1 MPLDTDVS
9 MRAKSAQLG
18 LGLVGFFATLA
29 VLAQGCSTDSGNP
42 NGSAGAAGSGNSAA
56 GSGNPQ
62 PGGAGSGSGGS
73 GNPNP
78 AGGTN
83 NGQAGNSQPG
93 GGQVGAGGTNGAAGT
108 GSGTAGSAPAGPA
121 IGPAKFDAG
130 DLDAASDGGTITFA
144 NLGKVGFYPSR
155 RDPSSGMCEVYQNGT
170 CCMTKHQLADDKLT
184 PWNEELIVTLRGPIQ
199 LKQFVVYTSS
209 ADGNQWDVQSAWDS
223 QTPASAFGITFD
235 GNATKGVKFAG
246 TVGSECVADAM
257 TDKAFPCG
265 PNSVPYCPAGGGGP
279 KNYGWSGSKLFVMTA
294 RMPMMGGNKL
304 DAATACGTGTSNGWY
319 NAPWIGISLGELIR
333 EGKFGDCNCYGKT
346 PPEWYAGDGCGQI
359 NAFEVVNDNNAYQ
372 NFDVFSSNIFAYYGN
387 VGEGPCGKNCNL
399 TGVGPADLIDKATSK
414 PAAKGGVTT
423 FGGTAAHVA
432 FRRPT
437 EGYRYVLALFDVNTR
452 QMQLAIIH
460 PSKIPAAAAG
470 LLPTLPRSL
479 GRATIDS
486 LLGMR
491 LPG

>member
-1 MPLDTDVS
+1 
-9 MRAKSAQLG
+9 MRSRVARFMAGSFSAWLISI
-18 LGLVGFFATLA
+18 T
-29 VLAQGCSTDSGNP
+29 GCSTDEGAPGGGNT
-42 NGSAGAAGSGNSAA
+42 SGSGNAAA
-56 GSGNPQ
+56 GTATQ
-62 PGGAGSGSGGS
+62 
-73 GNPNP
+73 
-78 AGGTN
+78 AGGTQSA
-83 NGQAGNSQPG
+83 QAGTGTTPG
-93 GGQVGAGGTNGAAGT
+93 AGTSSSTAGTGQVGTGGTNGVAGGTST
-108 GSGTAGSAPAGPA
+108 GGSAPAGPA
-121 IGPAKFDAG
+121 IGPAQFGDG
-130 DLDAASDGGTITFA
+130 DLDAASDGGTITFQ

-155 RDPSSGMCEVYQNGT
+155 RDPSSGTCEVYSNGT

-199 LKQFVVYTSS
+199 IKQFVVYGTEDEQNWS
-209 ADGNQWDVQSAWDS
+209 VQSAWDS
-223 QTPASAFGITFD
+223 AKAAEAFGIAFD
-235 GNATKGVKFAG
+235 GNATKGAKFAG

-265 PNSVPYCPAGGGGP
+265 PNSVPYCPAEGGGP

-294 RMPMMGGNKL
+294 RMPMMGGAKL

-359 NAFEVVNDNNAYQ
+359 NAFEVVNDNNDYQ
-372 NFDVFSSNIFAYYGN
+372 NFDVFSSNIFSYAGN

-399 TGVGPADLIDKATSK
+399 SGVGPADLIDKSNSQPAT
-414 PAAKGGVTT
+414 KGGITT
-423 FGGTAAHVA
+423 QGGSAAHVA

-437 EGYRYVLALFDVNTR
+437 EGYRYILALFDVNTR

-460 PSKIPAAAAG
+460 PSKVPAAAAG

-491 LPG
+491 LPQ

>member
-1 MPLDTDVS
+1 
-9 MRAKSAQLG
+9 MRAKPCLWPV
-18 LGLVGFFATLA
+18 GLVAALSLYGL
-29 VLAQGCSTDSGNP
+29 GCSTDASGGGSPATAGNGAVNPASGN
-42 NGSAGAAGSGNSAA
+42 GAT
-56 GSGNPQ
+56 Q
-62 PGGAGSGSGGS
+62 PGGGNGAAQGGGGS
-73 GNPNP
+73 VQGGNTGNPT
-78 AGGTN
+78 A
-83 NGQAGNSQPG
+83 G
-93 GGQVGAGGTNGAAGT
+93 GGQVGVGGTTGA
-108 GSGTAGSAPAGPA
+108 AGSAPAGGS
-121 IGPAKFDAG
+121 GPAGPSVGAAQFGDG
-130 DLDAASDGGTITFA
+130 DLDAASDGGTLTFA
-144 NLGKVGFYPSR
+144 SLGKAGFYPSR
-155 RDPSSGMCEVYQNGT
+155 RDPASGMCDVYSNGA

-199 LKQFVVYTSS
+199 LKQFVVYT
-209 ADGNQWDVQSAWDS
+209 AGEDGQKWDVQSAWDS
-223 QTPASAFGITFD
+223 KDPATAFGISFD
-235 GNATKGVKFAG
+235 GNATKGAKFAG

-265 PNSVPYCPAGGGGP
+265 PNSVPYCPAGAGGP

-294 RMPMMGGNKL
+294 RMPMMGGAKL

-346 PPEWYAGDGCGQI
+346 PPEWFAGDGCGQI
-359 NAFEVVNDNNAYQ
+359 NAFEVVNDNNDYQ

-399 TGVGPADLIDKATSK
+399 SGVGPADLIDKATSK

-423 FGGTAAHVA
+423 FGGSAAHVA

-452 QMQLAIIH
+452 TMQLAIIH
-460 PSKIPAAAAG
+460 PSKVPAAAAG
-470 LLPTLPRSL
+470 LLPALPRTL
-479 GRATIDS
+479 DRATIDA

>member
-1 MPLDTDVS
+1 
-9 MRAKSAQLG
+9 MRAKLCLLPAGILAALSLYG
-18 LGLVGFFATLA
+18 LGCG
-29 VLAQGCSTDSGNP
+29 TDSGAGTSPATAGNSAVNP
-42 NGSAGAAGSGNSAA
+42 GAGNGSVQPGGGNGSA
-56 GSGNPQ
+56 Q
-62 PGGAGSGSGGS
+62 GGAGSVQGGANNNPTGGAQVGTSGTTGNAGAPPAGGGS
-73 GNPNP
+73 G
-78 AGGTN
+78 
-83 NGQAGNSQPG
+83 
-93 GGQVGAGGTNGAAGT
+93 
-108 GSGTAGSAPAGPA
+108 PAGPSVGA
-121 IGPAKFDAG
+121 AQFGDG
-130 DLDAASDGGTITFA
+130 DLDAVSDGGTLTFQS
-144 NLGKVGFYPSR
+144 LGKAGFYPSR
-155 RDPSSGMCEVYQNGT
+155 RDPASGMCDVYSNGT
-170 CCMTKHQLADDKLT
+170 CCMTKHQLTDDKLT

-199 LKQFVVYTSS
+199 LKQFVVYTEA
-209 ADGNQWDVQSAWDS
+209 ADGMKWDVQSAWDS
-223 QTPASAFGITFD
+223 KDPATAFGIAFD
-235 GNATKGVKFAG
+235 GNATKGAKFAG

-265 PNSVPYCPAGGGGP
+265 PGSVPYCPAGGGGP

-294 RMPMMGGNKL
+294 RMPMMGGAKL

-319 NAPWIGISLGELIR
+319 NAPWIGISLGELVR

-359 NAFEVVNDNNAYQ
+359 NAFEVVNDNNDYQ

-399 TGVGPADLIDKATSK
+399 SGVGPADLIDKATSK

-452 QMQLAIIH
+452 TMQLAIIH
-460 PSKIPAAAAG
+460 PSKVPVAAAG
-470 LLPTLPRSL
+470 LLPALPKTLD
-479 GRATIDS
+479 RATIDA

-491 LPG
+491 LPQ

>member
-1 MPLDTDVS
+1 M
-9 MRAKSAQLG
+9 
-18 LGLVGFFATLA
+18 
-29 VLAQGCSTDSGNP
+29 
-42 NGSAGAAGSGNSAA
+42 AGTAAGGASGVV
-56 GSGNPQ
+56 
-62 PGGAGSGSGGS
+62 
-73 GNPNP
+73 
-78 AGGTN
+78 
-83 NGQAGNSQPG
+83 G
-93 GGQVGAGGTNGAAGT
+93 GG
-108 GSGTAGSAPAGPA
+108 PAGPSVGA
-121 IGPAKFDAG
+121 AQFGEG
-130 DLDAASDGGTITFA
+130 DLDAASDGGTLTFTS
-144 NLGKVGFYPSR
+144 LGKAGFYPSR
-155 RDPSSGMCEVYQNGT
+155 RDPASGMCDVYSNGT
-170 CCMTKHQLADDKLT
+170 CCMTKHQLTDDKLT

-199 LKQFVVYTSS
+199 LKQFVVYT
-209 ADGNQWDVQSAWDS
+209 ATPDGMKWDVQSAWDS
-223 QTPASAFGITFD
+223 KDPAAAFGITFD
-235 GNATKGVKFAG
+235 GNATKGAAFAG

-257 TDKAFPCG
+257 TDQAFPCG

-294 RMPMMGGNKL
+294 RMPMMGGPKL

-359 NAFEVVNDNNAYQ
+359 NAFEVVNDNNDYQ

-399 TGVGPADLIDKATSK
+399 NGVGPADLIDKATSM
-414 PAAKGGVTT
+414 PATKGGVTT
-423 FGGTAAHVA
+423 FGGSAAHVA

-452 QMQLAIIH
+452 TMQLAIVH

-479 GRATIDS
+479 DRATIDA
-486 LLGMR
+486 LLAMR

>member
-1 MPLDTDVS
+1 M
-9 MRAKSAQLG
+9 
-18 LGLVGFFATLA
+18 VGSLATL
-29 VLAQGCSTDSGNP
+29 VVFAQGCSSSSG
-42 NGSAGAAGSGNSAA
+42 SSSGAAGSAGSSNPAA
-56 GSGNPQ
+56 GSSNTPQAGAANGGSSTGN
-62 PGGAGSGSGGS
+62 GGS
-73 GNPNP
+73 GTGQ
-78 AGGTN
+78 GGSA
-83 NGQAGNSQPG
+83 QQPG
-93 GGQVGAGGTNGAAGT
+93 GGQVGAGGTMSSTAGT
-108 GSGTAGSAPAGPA
+108 STGNGGSAPAGPA

-130 DLDAASDGGTITFA
+130 DLDTASDGGTLTFT

-155 RDPSSGMCEVYQNGT
+155 RDPASGTCDVYSNGT
-170 CCMTKHQLADDKLT
+170 CCMTKHPLADDKLT

-199 LKQFVVYTSS
+199 LKQFVVYT
-209 ADGNQWDVQSAWDS
+209 ADDTGMNWNVQSAWDS
-223 QTPASAFGITFD
+223 QAPANAFGIAFD
-235 GNATKGVKFAG
+235 GNATKNAKFAG
-246 TVGSECVADAM
+246 TIGSECVADAM

-294 RMPMMGGNKL
+294 RMPMMGGDKL

-359 NAFEVVNDNNAYQ
+359 NAFEVVNDNNDYQ

-399 TGVGPADLIDKATSK
+399 TGVGPADLIDKATSM
-414 PAAKGGVTT
+414 PAAKGGVTA

-486 LLGMR
+486 LLAMR

>member
-1 MPLDTDVS
+1 MT
-9 MRAKSAQLG
+9 
-18 LGLVGFFATLA
+18 
-29 VLAQGCSTDSGNP
+29 
-42 NGSAGAAGSGNSAA
+42 
-56 GSGNPQ
+56 
-62 PGGAGSGSGGS
+62 
-73 GNPNP
+73 
-78 AGGTN
+78 
-83 NGQAGNSQPG
+83 AGNTAS
-93 GGQVGAGGTNGAAGT
+93 GGQVGMGGTTA
-108 GSGTAGSAPAGPA
+108 TAGATSSAGDAPVGSA
-121 IGPAKFDAG
+121 IGPAQFDDG
-130 DLDAASDGGTITFA
+130 DLDAASDGGTITFQ
-144 NLGKVGFYPSR
+144 NLGKPGFYPSR
-155 RDPSSGMCEVYQNGT
+155 REPGTATCDVYSSGT
-170 CCMTKHQLADDKLT
+170 CCMTKHELKDDKLT

-199 LKQFVVYTSS
+199 LKQFVVYT
-209 ADGNQWDVQSAWDS
+209 ADDTGMQWDVESAWDS
-223 QTPASAFGITFD
+223 AKPAEAFGIAFD
-235 GNATKGVKFAG
+235 GNATKSAKFAG

-257 TDKAFPCG
+257 TDKPFACG
-265 PNSVPYCPAGGGGP
+265 PGSVPFCPAGGT

-294 RMPMMGGNKL
+294 RMPMMGGDKL

-359 NAFEVVNDNNAYQ
+359 NAFEVVNDNNDFQ

-399 TGVGPADLIDKATSK
+399 AGVGPTDLIDKATSK
-414 PAAKGGVTT
+414 PASKGGVTT
-423 FGGTAAHVA
+423 FGGSYAHVA

-460 PSKIPAAAAG
+460 PSKLPAAAAG
-470 LLPTLPRSL
+470 LLPTLPRSI

-486 LLGMR
+486 LLAMR

>member
-1 MPLDTDVS
+1 
-9 MRAKSAQLG
+9 MRAQLCLGPLG
-18 LGLVGFFATLA
+18 LLAALGLSAWA
-29 VLAQGCSTDSGNP
+29 CSTDASGGGPSATAGNSGVSSSSGNGSSLP
-42 NGSAGAAGSGNSAA
+42 GAGNGSTQGGAGATQAGAAG
-56 GSGNPQ
+56 
-62 PGGAGSGSGGS
+62 
-73 GNPNP
+73 
-78 AGGTN
+78 
-83 NGQAGNSQPG
+83 SQPG
-93 GGQVGAGGTNGAAGT
+93 GGQVGAGGTTTAAGT
-108 GSGTAGSAPAGPA
+108 TGDGAGTGPAGPA
-121 IGPAKFDAG
+121 IGAAQFGAG
-130 DLDAASDGGTITFA
+130 DLDAASDGGTLTFQS
-144 NLGKVGFYPSR
+144 LGKVGFYPSR
-155 RDPSSGMCEVYQNGT
+155 RDPASGTCDVYSTGT
-170 CCMTKHQLADDKLT
+170 CCMTKHQLTDDKLT

-199 LKQFVVYTSS
+199 LKQFVVYTAG
-209 ADGNQWDVQSAWDS
+209 ADGMQWEAQSAWDS
-223 QTPASAFGITFD
+223 QAPASAFGITFD
-235 GNATKGVKFAG
+235 GNATKGAKFAG

-294 RMPMMGGNKL
+294 RMPMMGGAKL

-359 NAFEVVNDNNAYQ
+359 NAFEVVNDNNDYQ

-423 FGGTAAHVA
+423 FGGAAAHVA

-452 QMQLAIIH
+452 TMQLAIIH
-460 PSKIPAAAAG
+460 PSKVPPAAAG
-470 LLPTLPRSL
+470 LLPALPRSL
-479 GRATIDS
+479 DRATIDA
-486 LLGMR
+486 LLALR

>member
-1 MPLDTDVS
+1 
-9 MRAKSAQLG
+9 MRAKPC
-18 LGLVGFFATLA
+18 LVPAGIVA
-29 VLAQGCSTDSGNP
+29 VLSLYGLGCSTDSGAGPSSTSAGDGAVNPGAGNGPTQPGGGNGSAQGGVGSVQGGATNNP
-42 NGSAGAAGSGNSAA
+42 NGGAQVGTSGTTGNAGAPPA
-56 GSGNPQ
+56 
-62 PGGAGSGSGGS
+62 SGGS
-73 GNPNP
+73 G
-78 AGGTN
+78 
-83 NGQAGNSQPG
+83 
-93 GGQVGAGGTNGAAGT
+93 
-108 GSGTAGSAPAGPA
+108 PAGPSVGA
-121 IGPAKFDAG
+121 AQFGDG
-130 DLDAASDGGTITFA
+130 DLDAVSDGGTLTFQS
-144 NLGKVGFYPSR
+144 LGKAGFYPSR
-155 RDPSSGMCEVYQNGT
+155 RDPASGMCDVYQNGT
-170 CCMTKHQLADDKLT
+170 CCMTKHQLTDDKLT

-199 LKQFVVYTSS
+199 LKQFVVYTE
-209 ADGNQWDVQSAWDS
+209 AEDGMKWDVQSAWDS
-223 QTPASAFGITFD
+223 KDPTTAFGIAFD
-235 GNATKGVKFAG
+235 GNATKGAKFAG

-294 RMPMMGGNKL
+294 RMPMMGGAKL

-319 NAPWIGISLGELIR
+319 NAPWIGISLGELVR

-359 NAFEVVNDNNAYQ
+359 NAFEVVNDNNDYQ

-423 FGGTAAHVA
+423 FGGSAAHVA

-452 QMQLAIIH
+452 TMQLAIIH
-460 PSKIPAAAAG
+460 PSKVPAAAAG
-470 LLPTLPRSL
+470 LLPTLPKTL
-479 GRATIDS
+479 DRATIDA
-486 LLGMR
+486 LLAMR
-491 LPG
+491 LPQ

>member
-1 MPLDTDVS
+1 MS
-9 MRAKSAQLG
+9 
-18 LGLVGFFATLA
+18 
-29 VLAQGCSTDSGNP
+29 ST
-42 NGSAGAAGSGNSAA
+42 
-56 GSGNPQ
+56 
-62 PGGAGSGSGGS
+62 
-73 GNPNP
+73 
-78 AGGTN
+78 
-83 NGQAGNSQPG
+83 
-93 GGQVGAGGTNGAAGT
+93 AGT
-108 GSGTAGSAPAGPA
+108 STGNGGSAPAGPA

-130 DLDAASDGGTITFA
+130 DLDTASDGGTLTFT

-155 RDPSSGMCEVYQNGT
+155 RDPASGTCDVYSNGT
-170 CCMTKHQLADDKLT
+170 CCMTKHPLADDKLT

-199 LKQFVVYTSS
+199 LKQFVVYT
-209 ADGNQWDVQSAWDS
+209 ADDTGMNWNVQSAWDS
-223 QTPASAFGITFD
+223 QAPANAFGIAFD
-235 GNATKGVKFAG
+235 GNATKNAKFAG
-246 TVGSECVADAM
+246 TIGSECVADAM

-294 RMPMMGGNKL
+294 RMPMMGGDKL

-359 NAFEVVNDNNAYQ
+359 NAFEVVNDNNDYQ

-399 TGVGPADLIDKATSK
+399 TGVGPADLIDKATSM
-414 PAAKGGVTT
+414 PAAKGGVTA

-486 LLGMR
+486 LLAMR

>member
-1 MPLDTDVS
+1 
-9 MRAKSAQLG
+9 MRAKLCLLPAGILAAFSLYG
-18 LGLVGFFATLA
+18 L
-29 VLAQGCSTDSGNP
+29 GCSTDSGGGNSPGTAGNGVVNP
-42 NGSAGAAGSGNSAA
+42 AAGNGSGQPGGGNGSS
-56 GSGNPQ
+56 Q
-62 PGGAGSGSGGS
+62 GGAGSVQGGANPTGGAQVGTSGTTGNAGAPPAGGGS
-73 GNPNP
+73 G
-78 AGGTN
+78 
-83 NGQAGNSQPG
+83 
-93 GGQVGAGGTNGAAGT
+93 
-108 GSGTAGSAPAGPA
+108 PAGPSVGA
-121 IGPAKFDAG
+121 AQFGDG
-130 DLDAASDGGTITFA
+130 DLDAVSDGGTLTFQS
-144 NLGKVGFYPSR
+144 LGKAGFYPSR
-155 RDPSSGMCEVYQNGT
+155 RDPASGTCEVYSNGT

-199 LKQFVVYTSS
+199 LKQFVVYTAT
-209 ADGNQWDVQSAWDS
+209 ADGMKWDVQSAWDS
-223 QTPASAFGITFD
+223 KDPATAFGIAFD
-235 GNATKGVKFAG
+235 GNATKGAKFAG

-265 PNSVPYCPAGGGGP
+265 PGSVPYCPAGGGGP

-294 RMPMMGGNKL
+294 RMPMMGGAKL

-359 NAFEVVNDNNAYQ
+359 NAFEVVNDNNDYQ

-423 FGGTAAHVA
+423 FGGSAAHVA

-452 QMQLAIIH
+452 TMQLAIIH
-460 PSKIPAAAAG
+460 PSKVPAAAAG
-470 LLPTLPRSL
+470 LLPALPKTLD
-479 GRATIDS
+479 RATIDA
-486 LLGMR
+486 LLAMR
-491 LPG
+491 LPR